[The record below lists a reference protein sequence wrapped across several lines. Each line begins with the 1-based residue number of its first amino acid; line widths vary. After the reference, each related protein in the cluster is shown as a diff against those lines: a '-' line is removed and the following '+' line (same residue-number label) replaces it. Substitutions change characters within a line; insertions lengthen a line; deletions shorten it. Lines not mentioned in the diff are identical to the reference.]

1 MAADGVLE
9 ALTGKRAELALQ
21 REAVAAE
28 LATLDRALEHLDGTI
43 HLFRADRE
51 RNGSKRPD
59 TNALQRP
66 FLLPGVRPGQTA
78 RLALDVLRTATAP
91 MTAQDIARQLCEQR
105 SVEADAAVIG
115 RLSNALI
122 MALRQYERRGLV
134 TEVGRTA
141 LRAVLWR
148 LAEDQPTAT

>member
-1 MAADGVLE
+1 MVADGVLE
-9 ALTGKRAELALQ
+9 ALTGKQAELALR
-21 REAVAAE
+21 REVIAAE
-28 LATLDRALEHLDGTI
+28 LATLDRALEHRDGTI

-51 RNGSKRPD
+51 RNGSKRPE
-59 TNALQRP
+59 TNTIQRP

-78 RLALDVLRTATAP
+78 RLALDMLRTAAAP
-91 MTAQDIARQLCEQR
+91 MTAQDIARRLCEQR
-105 SVEADAAVIG
+105 GVEADAKVIV

-141 LRAVLWR
+141 
-148 LAEDQPTAT
+148 PTR